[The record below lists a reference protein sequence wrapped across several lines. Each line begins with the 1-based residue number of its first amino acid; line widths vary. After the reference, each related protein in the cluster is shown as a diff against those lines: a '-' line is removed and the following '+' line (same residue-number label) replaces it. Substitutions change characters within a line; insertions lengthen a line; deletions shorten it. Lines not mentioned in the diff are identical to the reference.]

1 MVPAPHFLA
10 PGTERHSRLWQTTAF
25 RAIAVATVV
34 LAGAAVLVVA
44 MVTRSTNDA
53 MSRATVAALDHEGAA
68 LRLVHAQGGLDAL
81 VRRIGERVEVG
92 SGYYYRLNDGDGKR
106 LAGNL
111 RENPAF
117 APDSRGGGTFR
128 YRPAPDDVRSGA
140 AAGEAADGN
149 GERLAAARAFALTD
163 RLTLIVARDIEQQRF
178 FLAHTNQSLGLGVA
192 LLTLLGLGAGIALA
206 RHILGRVDAMTAA
219 SRSIMTGNLAERL
232 PRTGTSD
239 EFDRLA
245 DSVNAMLDR
254 IELLMA
260 GMKEVSDNIAH
271 DLKTPLNRLR
281 NRAEAALADA
291 RGGPAW
297 RAGLEHTIEDA
308 DELIKTFNALLLIA
322 RLEAGAV
329 DDTLEPLDLGAMVE
343 DIAELYAPA
352 AEDAGLT
359 LTWRRET
366 EGAVDIR
373 ANRQLIGQA
382 IANLIEN
389 AIKYAAPTAPG
400 DGGAADVTVT
410 LLATGGRA
418 EVVVAD
424 RGPGIAATDRDR
436 AMRRFVRLE
445 ASRTKPGTGLGL
457 SLVAA
462 VARLHGGTLR
472 LDDNGPGL
480 RAVLSLPMMAAGA
493 PDGSARRSDRP
504 ERNGDAC
511 STARAH

>member
-1 MVPAPHFLA
+1 MVPASHFLSPVPQRPA
-10 PGTERHSRLWQTTAF
+10 RLWQTTAF

-34 LAGAAVLVVA
+34 LAAAAILVVA

-53 MSRATVAALDHEGAA
+53 MSRATVAALDQEGSA
-68 LRLVHAQGGLDAL
+68 LRLVYTQGGLDAL
-81 VRRIGERVEVG
+81 VRRIGERVGVG
-92 SGYYYRLNDGDGKR
+92 SDYHYRLNDGAGGR
-106 LAGNL
+106 IAGNL
-111 RENPAF
+111 RENPVF
-117 APDSRGGGTFR
+117 ASDSSGGGTFR
-128 YRPAPDDVRSGA
+128 YQPAVSDGER
-140 AAGEAADGN
+140 AGR
-149 GERLAAARAFALTD
+149 ERLAAARVFALAD
-163 RLTLIVARDIEQQRF
+163 RLTLIVARDVEQQRF
-178 FLAHTNQSLGLGVA
+178 FLSHTNRSLGLGVA

-206 RHILGRVDAMTAA
+206 RHMLGRVNTMTAA
-219 SRSIMTGNLAERL
+219 SRSIMAGNLAERL
-232 PRTGTSD
+232 PRSGTGD

-281 NRAEAALADA
+281 NRAEAALADT

-308 DELIKTFNALLLIA
+308 DELMKTFNALLLIA

-329 DDTLEPLDLGAMVE
+329 DDTLAPLDLGAMVE
-343 DIAELYAPA
+343 DLAELYAPA

-359 LTWRRET
+359 LTWQRET
-366 EGAVDIR
+366 ADTVDIR

-389 AIKYAAPTAPG
+389 AIKYAAPTVPPDA
-400 DGGAADVTVT
+400 GAAGVTVT
-410 LLATGGRA
+410 LRVSDGRA
-418 EVVVAD
+418 EVAVAD
-424 RGPGIAATDRDR
+424 RGPGIAEADRER

-462 VARLHGGTLR
+462 VARLHGGELR
-472 LDDNGPGL
+472 LEDNRPGL
-480 RAVLSLPMMAAGA
+480 RAVLSLPMMGTGVASVDARGAG
-493 PDGSARRSDRP
+493 PPVKD
-504 ERNGDAC
+504 ERAC
-511 STARAH
+511 RTAQAN